1 VKIAL
6 IGDIHANLPALVRVL
21 EALDALKVDRVY
33 CAGDIVGYYPYPNE
47 VIRLLRKR
55 KIKSVMGN
63 HDCAVVNG
71 DTSRF
76 NPYAAKAIEW
86 TRENIS
92 ARSLEYLC
100 DLPVQ
105 LKVKD
110 ISIAHGSTKSFND
123 YIYPE
128 TPKWMLA
135 SMLVEIKAKTLVL
148 GHTHVQWSCPLKE
161 GLILNPGSVGQ
172 PRDGNPNAAFAVYD
186 SKTKEVEF
194 HRVEYDIHSVIDAT
208 IDVGLPDFLA
218 YRLLS
223 GV

>member
-1 VKIAL
+1 MKIAL
-6 IGDIHANLPALVRVL
+6 IGDIHSNLPALERVL
-21 EALDALKVDRVY
+21 EVLDSLSVDRVY
-33 CAGDIVGYYPYPNE
+33 CAGDVVGYYPYPDG
-47 VIRLLRKR
+47 VIRLLRR
-55 KIKSVMGN
+55 RRIKSVMGN

-92 ARSLEYLC
+92 ARSLGYLRE
-100 DLPVQ
+100 LPMQ
-105 LKVKD
+105 LKIKD
-110 ISIAHGSTKSFND
+110 LSIAHGSTRSFND

-135 SMLVEIKAKTLVL
+135 SMLAEIKAKTLVL
-148 GHTHVQWSCPLKE
+148 GHTHIPWSCPLKE

-172 PRDGNPNAAFAVYD
+172 PRDGNPNAAFAVFD
-186 SKTKEVEF
+186 TKTKEVEF
-194 HRVEYDIHSVIDAT
+194 HRVEYDIRSVIDAT
-208 IDVGLPDFLA
+208 IDAGLPDFLA

>member
-1 VKIAL
+1 MKIAL
-6 IGDIHANLPALVRVL
+6 IGDIHANLPALEKVL
-21 EALDALKVDRVY
+21 EALDNLKVDRVY

-47 VIRLLRKR
+47 VIRLLRRR

-86 TRENIS
+86 TRENITAKS
-92 ARSLEYLC
+92 FEYLSK
-100 DLPVQ
+100 LPMQ
-105 LKVKD
+105 LKVRKL
-110 ISIAHGSTKSFND
+110 SIAHGSTRSLNE

-128 TPKWMLA
+128 TPKWVLGQ
-135 SMLVEIKAKTLVL
+135 MLVEVKAEILVL
-148 GHTHVQWSCPLKE
+148 GHTHIPWSCSLKE
-161 GLILNPGSVGQ
+161 GLIINPGSVGQ
-172 PRDGNPNAAFAVYD
+172 PRDGNPNAAFAVFD
-186 SKTKEVEF
+186 TKTKNIIF
-194 HRVEYDIHSVIDAT
+194 HRIEYDIHRVIEATMDA
-208 IDVGLPDFLA
+208 GLPDFLA